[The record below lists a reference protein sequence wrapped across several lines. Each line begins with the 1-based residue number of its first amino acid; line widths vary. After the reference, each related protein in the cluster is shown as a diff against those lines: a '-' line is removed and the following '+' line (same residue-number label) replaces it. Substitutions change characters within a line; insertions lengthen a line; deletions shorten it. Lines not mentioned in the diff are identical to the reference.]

1 MTLKE
6 IMKDDVVTSSDED
19 TIREAA
25 TKLTNNRV
33 GCLVITEHGFL
44 KGILTKSDI
53 VRSLAEKKDPDK
65 CRISEIMSTDLIT
78 CHPDT
83 NLYNGAKIMS
93 INKIKR
99 LPLMDEE
106 NLKGIVSISDLAP
119 SLRKEIIDISS
130 HFWRG

>member
-1 MTLKE
+1 MTLE
-6 IMKDDVVTSSDED
+6 DIMKNDVVTSSDED

-33 GCLVITEHGFL
+33 GCLVITEHGSL

-53 VRSLAEKKDPDK
+53 VRSLAEKKDPDNCK
-65 CRISEIMSTDLIT
+65 ISEIMNSYLIT

-83 NLYNGAKIMS
+83 NIYNGAKIMS
-93 INKIKR
+93 VNKIKR

-119 SLRKEIIDISS
+119 SLRKEMIEISS